1 LCTADGSGVWFEP
14 YCGADT
20 RVEDQGLGQGPNVVL
35 ELIEKAGLTAGSE
48 LFFDNLFTSFPLL
61 TRLSEMEIAGTGT
74 VRQNRLHRVPI
85 ISKKDLEKKSTT
97 RGMADVLYQGDK
109 VLVGWRD
116 NKVRLLFRKLT
127 YCLLNAIVHYSI
139 YVFSCQVCFFL
150 TGCLYGVQQVRWGDH
165 DHLPPLQPG
174 REEEY
179 PGII

>member
-1 LCTADGSGVWFEP
+1 MCTADGSGVWFEP

-85 ISKKDLEKKSTT
+85 ASKKDLEKKTT
-97 RGMADVLYQGDK
+97 ARGTTDVLYQGDK

-116 NKVRLLFRKLT
+116 NKVGFLFENILIYFEILT
-127 YCLLNAIVHYSI
+127 L
-139 YVFSCQVCFFL
+139 FTFFL
-150 TGCLYGVQQVRWGDH
+150 VQ
-165 DHLPPLQPG
+165 
-174 REEEY
+174 
-179 PGII
+179 